1 MTSSHAVIDA
11 LSSPAAVQQLQSFQ
25 TVPDLLTKWQQTNA
39 MLVQA
44 TLHVLPQVG
53 FNPDFVGLQN
63 YTEAFAEQVR
73 DGEAETRQALQG
85 LNQQKWGVL
94 LKHAFDCAPAP
105 PLPLGAAREL
115 AIATVDALQDPKLLK
130 DTAESRTGL
139 GARMSDHER
148 HSFVARALVG
158 VQKDVM
164 ASKGF
169 AGDAGFAQAN
179 VCLMEHAGDA
189 VVTASVASAT
199 NALYARA
206 GINLQEVMQQAAQ
219 Q

>member
-1 MTSSHAVIDA
+1 MTSSHAVINA
-11 LSSPAAVQQLQSFQ
+11 LSSPAATQQLQSFQ
-25 TVPDLLTKWQQTNA
+25 AVPDLLTKWQQTNA

-44 TLHVLPQVG
+44 TLHVIPQVG

-73 DGEAETRQALQG
+73 EGEPETRQALQG

-94 LKHAFDCAPAP
+94 LKHAFDCEPAP
-105 PLPLGAAREL
+105 PLPLERAREL

-130 DTAESRTGL
+130 DIAETRTGL
-139 GARMSDHER
+139 GARMSDQER

-164 ASKGF
+164 ASNGF

-199 NALYARA
+199 NSLYARA